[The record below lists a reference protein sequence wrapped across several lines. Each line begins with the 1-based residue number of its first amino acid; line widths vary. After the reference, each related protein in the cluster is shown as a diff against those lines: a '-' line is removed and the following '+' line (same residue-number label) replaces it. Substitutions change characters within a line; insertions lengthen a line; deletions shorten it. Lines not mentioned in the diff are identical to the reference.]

1 MVVVACAVGRM
12 KQEDLY
18 LTPPPKKKES
28 RKKVKRKEE
37 VGDGQKLGQEITEVK
52 KIYSGSTVR
61 SFLLWPIA

>member
-1 MVVVACAVGRM
+1 MRSGKNEAGGFVP
-12 KQEDLY
+12 D
-18 LTPPPKKKES
+18 PPPPKKES